1 MRKNSIVK
9 ILALLL
15 LVSVSFLSCKDK
27 AGKQAVHAGH
37 QQQEQYTCP
46 MHPQIIK
53 DQPGACPI
61 CGMQLVLKEANRELV
76 SDSAVTMLAKP
87 VNAQVVASIPAITPS
102 GGTRIVSTTVNGII
116 SYDTRKQTSLSSRV
130 NGRIE
135 RLLIKYNYQPVR
147 KGQLIMEVYSPDL
160 AAAQRELIFVAGRS
174 PELLPGAKQRLL
186 LLGMSP
192 AQVEQVIKT
201 GNILYRV
208 PVYSNSDGYILD
220 QSAVSAGNITAAPAM
235 ASAATTNDGMGGMP
249 GGSAASNTNISQP
262 APTPTPVM
270 IREGQY
276 ITAGQP
282 IFTIYQANN
291 LVAEFALS

>member
-37 QQQEQYTCP
+37 Q
-46 MHPQIIK
+46 
-53 DQPGACPI
+53 
-61 CGMQLVLKEANRELV
+61 KEANNELV

-87 VNAQVVASIPAITPS
+87 ANAQVVASIPPITPS

-147 KGQLIMEVYSPDL
+147 KGQLILEVYSPDH
-160 AAAQRELIFVAGRS
+160 AAELRELIFVAGRS
-174 PELLPGAKQRLL
+174 RELLPGA
-186 LLGMSP
+186 
-192 AQVEQVIKT
+192 
-201 GNILYRV
+201 
-208 PVYSNSDGYILD
+208 
-220 QSAVSAGNITAAPAM
+220 
-235 ASAATTNDGMGGMP
+235 
-249 GGSAASNTNISQP
+249 
-262 APTPTPVM
+262 
-270 IREGQY
+270 
-276 ITAGQP
+276 
-282 IFTIYQANN
+282 
-291 LVAEFALS
+291 